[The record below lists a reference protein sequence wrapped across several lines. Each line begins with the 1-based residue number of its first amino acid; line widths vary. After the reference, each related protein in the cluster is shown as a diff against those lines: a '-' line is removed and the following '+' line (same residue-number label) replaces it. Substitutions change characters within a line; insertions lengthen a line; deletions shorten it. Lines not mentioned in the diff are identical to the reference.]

1 MCSICSWN
9 LEINAVSCE
18 LVILPQDF
26 LGNFLSQI
34 DFLFRYNP
42 LVFWLT
48 YGKINEVCMHIRDM
62 WCCKWHW
69 RCTNLGL
76 IQVTDSKIGEFT
88 VVWLVS
94 LLQKDEADIWDDGG
108 SSFFVCQEIIWVVG
122 KSDKEHRE
130 TRVSLIF

>member
-1 MCSICSWN
+1 MHK
-9 LEINAVSCE
+9 
-18 LVILPQDF
+18 
-26 LGNFLSQI
+26 
-34 DFLFRYNP
+34 FRFDTSDRLKDIP
-42 LVFWLT
+42 PVF
-48 YGKINEVCMHIRDM
+48 
-62 WCCKWHW
+62 
-69 RCTNLGL
+69 
-76 IQVTDSKIGEFT
+76 GEFT